1 MKRSSPLVDA
11 ITLMTSRGSDSVG
24 NGVSLRTGTVIA
36 NRAGAT
42 DANLV
47 GIRVGAAS
55 SGAPDDASAAVNYY
69 DIPTLVAVT
78 IGQVVFWLQTDTGFG
93 LVLGKKL

>member
-1 MKRSSPLVDA
+1 MMKRSPLVEA
-11 ITLMTSRGSDSVG
+11 ITLVSSRNSDTVG

-36 NRAGAT
+36 NRVGAT
-42 DANLV
+42 DPNLV

-55 SGAPDDASAAVNYY
+55 SGASDDASVAVDYY
-69 DIPTLVAVT
+69 DIPTLVVVT
-78 IGQVVFWLQTDTGFG
+78 VGQVVFWLQTDTGFG

>member
-1 MKRSSPLVDA
+1 MKKSPLVDA

-24 NGVSLRTGTVIA
+24 NGVTLRTGTVIA
-36 NRAGAT
+36 NRVGAT

-55 SGAPDDASAAVNYY
+55 SGASDDASTVVNYY
-69 DIPTLVAVT
+69 DIPTLVVVT
-78 IGQVVFWLQTDTGFG
+78 VGDVVFWLQTDTGFG
-93 LVLGKKL
+93 LVLGKKR

>member
-1 MKRSSPLVDA
+1 MKKSPLVDA
-11 ITLMTSRGSDSVG
+11 ITLMSSRNADAVG
-24 NGVSLRTGTVIA
+24 NGVHLRTGTVIA

-55 SGAPDDASAAVNYY
+55 SGASDDASQIVNYY
-69 DIPTLVAVT
+69 DIPTLVALTV
-78 IGQVVFWLQTDTGFG
+78 GDVVFWLQTDTGFG
-93 LVLGKKL
+93 LVLGKKR